1 MGDRR
6 LNLKRKNI
14 LTDIRSINSYNIEE
28 IGSLI
33 TTNYIKISRELSVR
47 QAMREL
53 IKNVGTQSLAVTIR
67 VLMDEEMDGKET
79 FHINVSGFESRKEL
93 IQL

>member
-1 MGDRR
+1 M
-6 LNLKRKNI
+6 KRKNI

-79 FHINVSGFESRKEL
+79 FHINVSGFEIRKEP

>member
-1 MGDRR
+1 M
-6 LNLKRKNI
+6 KRKHI
-14 LTDIRSINSYNIEE
+14 LTDIRFTSSYNNEE
-28 IGSLI
+28 IGSLM
-33 TTNYIKISRELSVR
+33 TTNYIKISRDLYVR

-79 FHINVSGFESRKEL
+79 FHINVSGFESRKEP